1 MFSMVPARVMA
12 GHEGLHVFQ
21 ARSPAGISTSNHH
34 LQEDAMSSTRDTAG
48 SQRQRGW
55 LSLRQAATIYGVS
68 VDTLRRRIR
77 VGKLPARR
85 FGPRLIRVQA
95 SDVEALLR
103 PIPTIGTIHARRSA

>member
-1 MFSMVPARVMA
+1 
-12 GHEGLHVFQ
+12 
-21 ARSPAGISTSNHH
+21 
-34 LQEDAMSSTRDTAG
+34 MSSTRDTAG

-55 LSLRQAATIYGVS
+55 LSLQQAATIYGVS

-95 SDVEALLR
+95 SDAEALLR
-103 PIPTIGTIHARRSA
+103 PIPTIGTIHARHGA